1 MTEEQE
7 TVLMI
12 TGAISE
18 LPPAQRDACKELA
31 ERIRK
36 QVEAAGEPVGGL
48 AIALV
53 GAEMAMNES
62 A

>member
-12 TGAISE
+12 KGMIAS
-18 LPPAQRDACKELA
+18 LPPATQEQCEEMVEHLRRMVSDAGD
-31 ERIRK
+31 
-36 QVEAAGEPVGGL
+36 VVGPM

-53 GAEMAMNES
+53 GAELDAQ
-62 A
+62 